1 MFQLLQLKKEATE
14 LKKEKIKMIT
24 RIGER
29 LDHDQQKY

>member
-29 LDHDQQKY
+29 DETRP